1 MFEYQKKPLK
11 NSVYIVGER
20 GKRMSVQLNNEF
32 GTIEMSNDVIS
43 TVVGGA
49 ATEIFGIV
57 GMASRKHVRDGIN
70 EILNRDNYSRG
81 VEVRQEDQDIAVDV
95 YIVVSYGTKITE
107 VSKNVQERVRYQLE
121 HDLGIVASSVN
132 VYVQGVRVQNDM

>member
-1 MFEYQKKPLK
+1 
-11 NSVYIVGER
+11 
-20 GKRMSVQLNNEF
+20 MSIQLNNEF
-32 GTIEMSNDVIS
+32 GTIEMSSDVIS

-49 ATEIFGIV
+49 ATEIYGIV

-81 VEVRQEDQDIAVDV
+81 VVVRQENDQIAVDV
-95 YIVVSYGTKITE
+95 YIIVSYGTKITE

-121 HDLGIVASSVN
+121 HDLGIVTDSVN
-132 VYVQGVRVQNDM
+132 VFVQGVRVLNEL

>member
-1 MFEYQKKPLK
+1 
-11 NSVYIVGER
+11 
-20 GKRMSVQLNNEF
+20 MSVQLNNEF

-81 VEVRQEDQDIAVDV
+81 VEVRQEDQGIVVDV

-132 VYVQGVRVQNDM
+132 VYVQGLRVQNDM

>member
-1 MFEYQKKPLK
+1 
-11 NSVYIVGER
+11 
-20 GKRMSVQLNNEF
+20 MSVQMNNEF
-32 GTIEMSNDVIS
+32 GMIEMSSDVIS

-49 ATEIFGIV
+49 TTEIFGIV

-81 VEVRQEDQDIAVDV
+81 VVVRQEEDNIAVDV

-121 HDLGIVASSVN
+121 HDLGIVTSSVN
-132 VYVQGVRVQNDM
+132 VFVQGVRVQNDI

>member
-1 MFEYQKKPLK
+1 
-11 NSVYIVGER
+11 
-20 GKRMSVQLNNEF
+20 MSVQLNNEF

-81 VEVRQEDQDIAVDV
+81 VEVRQEGQDIAVDV

>member
-1 MFEYQKKPLK
+1 
-11 NSVYIVGER
+11 
-20 GKRMSVQLNNEF
+20 MSVQLNNEF